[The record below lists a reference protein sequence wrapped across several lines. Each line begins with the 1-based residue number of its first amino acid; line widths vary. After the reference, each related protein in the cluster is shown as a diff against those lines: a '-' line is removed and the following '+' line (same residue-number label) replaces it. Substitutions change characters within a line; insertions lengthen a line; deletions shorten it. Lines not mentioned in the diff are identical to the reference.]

1 MLVIDC
7 VVCRTVRQF
16 LTLDLVLIHFGCG
29 AVFEFLHG
37 INWGRNNEMST
48 AYAPLQIYRPA
59 SDAKRPEEC
68 KS

>member
-1 MLVIDC
+1 MRFGLVVLVIDC

-37 INWGRNNEMST
+37 INWGRNNEMGT
-48 AYAPLQIYRPA
+48 A
-59 SDAKRPEEC
+59 
-68 KS
+68 